1 MANRGLVL
9 TMTMGLVFT
18 GILPAGA
25 AEKNSPDELSEIRE
39 QREGLQQE
47 FQEKEK
53 QIEAMGKEE
62 QKYLD
67 ELKALDDE
75 VALVN
80 ERIRNLYSTIGL
92 TARVIEE
99 MREEIDQLGVRI
111 ESRDRIIKERLRTL
125 QAQEG
130 LKLYVDLIFDA
141 KSLSQLFDVT
151 TAISTI
157 MKADKELLAKH
168 QKDLQTNVEKEAELQ
183 RSITTLED
191 SRKKM
196 QSLKLELQAKAD
208 QKQRFLETIKIEKQQ
223 SESELMDMYE
233 VYVNL
238 TSQEIAILKENQTRR
253 VEYMNINP
261 EDVFIMPAA
270 GQLTSGYGPRWGKHH
285 FGIDIADPSPDAKV
299 VAAASGTVIRSY
311 YSASYGNC
319 VLITHKINGKTYTTL
334 YAHLEKSTVETGQAI
349 SKGEMLGY
357 MGNTGDSKG
366 KHLHFEIHEGQWNYE
381 KSNSVDPLLYFKN

>member
-1 MANRGLVL
+1 MKKYELMIAIAIGF
-9 TMTMGLVFT
+9 VFT
-18 GILPAGA
+18 GILPAQA
-25 AEKNSPDELSEIRE
+25 SEKFSPEELSEIRQ
-39 QREGLQQE
+39 QREGLQKE
-47 FQEKEK
+47 FLEKEK
-53 QIEAMGKEE
+53 QIEAMGREE
-62 QKYLD
+62 QRYLD

-80 ERIRNLYSTIGL
+80 GRIRNLYSTIDL
-92 TARVIEE
+92 TAQVVEQ
-99 MREEIDQLGVRI
+99 MKKEIDQLSVRI
-111 ESRDRIIKERLRTL
+111 ENRDRIIKERLRTL

-130 LKLYVDLIFDA
+130 LKFYVDLVFDS

-157 MKADKELLAKH
+157 MKADKELLERH
-168 QKDLQTNVEKEAELQ
+168 HKDLELNVEKEEELQ
-183 RSITTLED
+183 RRILLLEND
-191 SRKKM
+191 EKEL
-196 QSLKLELQAKAD
+196 QSLKNELQKKVD
-208 QKQRFLETIKIEKQQ
+208 EKQLFLDSIKVEKQQ

-270 GQLTSGYGPRWGKHH
+270 GELTSGYGPRWGKDH
-285 FGIDIADPSPDAKV
+285 FGIDIADPSPEAKV

-311 YSASYGNC
+311 YSATYGNC
-319 VLITHKINGKTYTTL
+319 VLITHKINGKTFTTL
-334 YAHLEKSTVETGQAI
+334 YAHLEKSTVTTGQAI
-349 SKGEMLGY
+349 TQGEMLGY

-366 KHLHFEIHEGQWNYE
+366 KHLHFEIHQGQWNYE
-381 KSNSVDPLLYFKN
+381 KTNSVDPLLYFKK